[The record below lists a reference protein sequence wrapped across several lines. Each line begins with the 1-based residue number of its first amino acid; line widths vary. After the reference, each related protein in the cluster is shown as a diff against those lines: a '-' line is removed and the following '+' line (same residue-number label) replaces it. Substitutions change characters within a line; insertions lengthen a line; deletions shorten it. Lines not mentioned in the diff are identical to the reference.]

1 MNIIPVIGKADTI
14 NKAELSRFKAKIMAE
29 LKANGVSIY
38 QFPTEDETVAEIN
51 KVKQRRFEIFI
62 IFSFIVR
69 RISFALVRLS
79 DK

>member
-1 MNIIPVIGKADTI
+1 VNIIPVIGKADTI

-51 KVKQRRFEIFI
+51 KVK
-62 IFSFIVR
+62 R
-69 RISFALVRLS
+69 RIEFFFISVSL
-79 DK
+79 